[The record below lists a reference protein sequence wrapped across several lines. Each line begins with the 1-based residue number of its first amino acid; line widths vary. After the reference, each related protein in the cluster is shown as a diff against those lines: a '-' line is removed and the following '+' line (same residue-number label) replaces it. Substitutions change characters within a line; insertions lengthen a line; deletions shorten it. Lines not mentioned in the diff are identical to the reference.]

1 MDSDIS
7 IVVAVGANLPGADG
21 RRPMQTC
28 EFAVRAIAGL
38 PGVCAL
44 TRSRWFSSAPV
55 PPSGQPRYIN
65 GIVRFRATLSPADLL
80 ERLHAI
86 EAMAGRTRPVPDAAR
101 TLDLDI
107 INMNGVIRSAPD
119 PVLPHP
125 RAHLRGFVLLPLRD
139 VVPDW
144 VHPVTGQGIRMLIDQ
159 LPPQDV
165 VAC

>member
-1 MDSDIS
+1 
-7 IVVAVGANLPGADG
+7 
-21 RRPMQTC
+21 
-28 EFAVRAIAGL
+28 
-38 PGVCAL
+38 
-44 TRSRWFSSAPV
+44 
-55 PPSGQPRYIN
+55 
-65 GIVRFRATLSPADLL
+65 
-80 ERLHAI
+80 
-86 EAMAGRTRPVPDAAR
+86 MAGRTRPVPDAAR

-107 INMNGVIRSAPD
+107 IDMDGVVRSAPD